1 MLRLALIS
9 DHASPLAAAG
19 GVDSGGQNIY
29 VAQVARH
36 LSRLG
41 HRVDVYTRRDDPA
54 LPEVLDWQDDVRVI
68 HVPAGPARFVPKE
81 ELLPH
86 MREFSR
92 FFIDRARRH
101 GGYDLVHANFFM
113 SGLVALRARAALG
126 IPFAMTFHALGL
138 VRRMHQREAD
148 RFPPIRIDI
157 ERRLARQA
165 DRLVAECPQDAQD
178 LRTLYGAAP
187 DRIDV
192 VPCGFDAEEF
202 LPVGRE
208 AARDALG
215 LPRDE
220 RVVLQLGRMV
230 PRKGVDNVVRGIGRL
245 RHDHGIDARLLVV
258 GGDSDTPDPTLTPEI
273 GRLADIAR
281 EEGVQDLVT
290 FTGRRGRDVLRLYYG
305 AADVFV
311 TTPWYEPFG
320 ITPLEAMACGTPV
333 VGSDVGGI
341 KFSVANGETGYLVPP
356 NDPSALAERLARL
369 FLQPELAHGM
379 GLAALRRAQERF
391 TWAGVAMQL
400 AAIFDSAVE
409 PQPAFRARAGS
420 RRGASIGSGLGAG
433 LGAGF
438 SARSR

>member
-1 MLRLALIS
+1 MHRLALIS

-41 HRVDVYTRRDDPA
+41 YRVDVYTRRDDPSQ
-54 LPEVLDWQDDVRVI
+54 PEVVDWEDDVRVV

-81 ELLPH
+81 DLLPH
-86 MREFSR
+86 MRDFAR
-92 FFIDRARRH
+92 FFVDRARRH

-113 SGLVALRARAALG
+113 SGLVAMRARAVLG
-126 IPFAMTFHALGL
+126 TPFAVTFHALGL

-148 RFPPIRIDI
+148 RFPATRIDI
-157 ERRLARQA
+157 ERRLVREA
-165 DRLVAECPQDAQD
+165 DRLVAECPQDAED

-187 DRIDV
+187 ERIDV
-192 VPCGFDAEEF
+192 VPCGFDADEF
-202 LPVGRE
+202 VPVGKE
-208 AARDALG
+208 AARAALG
-215 LPRDE
+215 LPPGE
-220 RVVLQLGRMV
+220 RLVLQLGRMV
-230 PRKGVDNVVRGIGRL
+230 PRKGVDNVVRGVARL
-245 RHDHGIDARLLVV
+245 RRDHGIDARLLVV
-258 GGDSDTPDPTLTPEI
+258 GGESDTPCPVATPEI
-273 GRLADIAR
+273 GRLAGIAS

-290 FTGRRGRDVLRLYYG
+290 FTGRRGREVLRLYYA

-341 KFSVANGETGYLVPP
+341 KFSVAHGETGYLVPP
-356 NDPSALAERLARL
+356 NDPDALAERLAQL
-369 FLQPELAHGM
+369 FLEPEAAHAM

-391 TWAGVAMQL
+391 TWAGVAAQL
-400 AAIFDSAVE
+400 AAIFDATVR
-409 PQPAFRARAGS
+409 PRTAPRARL
-420 RRGASIGSGLGAG
+420 GLGRAAPAAPG
-433 LGAGF
+433 LHAALFGRP
-438 SARSR
+438 RS

>member
-1 MLRLALIS
+1 MHRLALIS

-41 HRVDVYTRRDDPA
+41 YRVDVYTRRDDPSQ
-54 LPEVLDWQDDVRVI
+54 PEVLHWEDDVRVI

-113 SGLVALRARAALG
+113 SGLVALRARAVLG
-126 IPFAMTFHALGL
+126 IPFAITFHALGL

-148 RFPPIRIDI
+148 RFPPMRIDI
-157 ERRLARQA
+157 EQRLVREA
-165 DRLVAECPQDAQD
+165 DRLVAECPQDAED
-178 LRTLYGAAP
+178 LRTLYGASP

-192 VPCGFDAEEF
+192 VPCGFDADEF

-208 AARDALG
+208 TARAALG
-215 LPRDE
+215 LPVHE
-220 RVVLQLGRMV
+220 RLVLQLGRMV
-230 PRKGVDNVVRGIGRL
+230 PRKGVDNVVRGVARL
-245 RHDHGIDARLLVV
+245 RRDHGIDARLLVV
-258 GGDSDTPDPTLTPEI
+258 GGESDTPDPSLTPEI
-273 GRLADIAR
+273 GRLAGIAR

-290 FTGRRGRDVLRLYYG
+290 FTGRRGREVLRFYYA

-341 KFSVANGETGYLVPP
+341 KFSVAHGETGYLVPP
-356 NDPSALAERLARL
+356 NDPDALAQRVAQL
-369 FLQPELAHGM
+369 FLQPELARDM
-379 GLAALRRAQERF
+379 GLAAVRRAQERF
-391 TWAGVAMQL
+391 TWAGVANQL
-400 AAIFDSAVE
+400 AALFDATVQPRSAV
-409 PQPAFRARAGS
+409 RARAGLG
-420 RRGASIGSGLGAG
+420 RGAPAGSGLHAG
-433 LGAGF
+433 LAAR
-438 SARSR
+438 ARS